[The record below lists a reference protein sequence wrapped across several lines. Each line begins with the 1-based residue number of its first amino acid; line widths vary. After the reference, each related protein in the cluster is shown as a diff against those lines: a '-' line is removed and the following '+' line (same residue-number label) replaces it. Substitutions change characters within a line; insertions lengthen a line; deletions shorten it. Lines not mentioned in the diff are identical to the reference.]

1 MRGLRRLARDL
12 HESFRLHRHFW
23 TFCRRVQE
31 CDDFRC
37 CRDGS
42 DPDGEGHGGMSEVRL
57 NDGSV
62 RLEVDIRKDGW
73 IVGTW
78 WMMMEGGV
86 LGVEVDARPEGVYG
100 N

>member
-1 MRGLRRLARDL
+1 
-12 HESFRLHRHFW
+12 
-23 TFCRRVQE
+23 
-31 CDDFRC
+31 
-37 CRDGS
+37 
-42 DPDGEGHGGMSEVRL
+42 MSEVRL